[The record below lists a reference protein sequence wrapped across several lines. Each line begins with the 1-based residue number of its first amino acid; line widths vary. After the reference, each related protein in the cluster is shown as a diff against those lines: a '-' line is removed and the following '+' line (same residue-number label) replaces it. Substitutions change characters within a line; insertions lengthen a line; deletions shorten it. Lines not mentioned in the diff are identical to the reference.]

1 MKTLITTFLIALL
14 AFTNLFA
21 QNNSDKNYL
30 ANGIF
35 NHLDLSI
42 TAGTTGIG
50 VDVASPLGEMFQ
62 LRGGFA
68 IMPRA
73 NYKMHFTVQ
82 VGDDPATS
90 QSKFDRLNNY
100 FYELFGTKVDNHVTM
115 VGRPTY
121 SNFNLFLDAM
131 PFKNNRHW
139 HFTAGFYV
147 GKEEIADAIN
157 DLNAS
162 QALVAVNMYNNNR
175 ILSKMYDQV
184 LNAIMN
190 LKDDPTAGPPHIE
203 IDGQRIDF
211 DPDFIKGIQNKLSQV
226 DKERV
231 INSILDKYHLKERM
245 AIPIGTF
252 NKTVTDS
259 KGIVHKAG
267 EVYYMEPD
275 ANCTVS
281 AKGYSNVFKPYVG
294 FGYGGRLLKK
304 SDRYFVSFDCGA
316 MFWGGAPDIITHE
329 GINITKDLDDVR
341 GNVGDYVNTI
351 NKFKVMPVLNVRFTK
366 RIF

>member
-1 MKTLITTFLIALL
+1 MKIFLLSLVTFFIAPTT
-14 AFTNLFA
+14 LFA
-21 QNNSDKNYL
+21 QDNSDNKYL
-30 ANGIF
+30 VNGIF
-35 NHLDLSI
+35 NHLDLSV

-50 VDVASPLGEMFQ
+50 IDVASPIGDMFQ

-68 IMPRA
+68 IMPRV

-100 FYELFGTKVDNHVTM
+100 YYELFETKVDNHITM
-115 VGRPTY
+115 IGRPTY
-121 SNFNLFLDAM
+121 SNFNLFLDVF

-139 HFTAGFYV
+139 HFSAGFFL

-162 QALVAVNMYNNNR
+162 QALVAINMYNNNHV
-175 ILSKMYDQV
+175 ISKMYDKI
-184 LNAIMN
+184 LEEIMS
-190 LKDDPTAGPPHIE
+190 LKDDPSTGPPHIE

-211 DPDFIKGIQNKLSQV
+211 DPDFIKGVQNKLSQV

-231 INSILDKYHLKERM
+231 INSILQKYNLTERM

-259 KGIVHKAG
+259 KGVVHNAG

-275 ANCTVS
+275 VNCTVS
-281 AKGYSNVFKPYVG
+281 AKGYSNVFKPYLG

-304 SDRYFVSFDCGA
+304 SDRYYVSFDCGA
-316 MFWGGAPDIITHE
+316 MFWGGSPDIITHE
-329 GINITKDLDDVR
+329 GINITKDLDNIR
-341 GNVGDYVNTI
+341 GDVGDYVDTF